1 MEAEGSRNVYVWR
14 SRGLEACRHGGTEA
28 WSKSGGL
35 ETCLRQGGFGFL
47 PLRRFL
53 GRAIKACAVAGS
65 GNPRLRERGPR
76 GSSWVWV

>member
-1 MEAEGSRNVYVWR
+1 MEAEGSRDVYVCR

-28 WSKSGGL
+28 WSKSGDL
-35 ETCLRQGGFGFL
+35 ETCLRQRGFGFL

-65 GNPRLRERGPR
+65 ETRRLHERGPR
-76 GSSWVWV
+76 RSSWVWV